1 MLERVVIP
9 FSGGSSLSKDGTW
22 VSCIEG
28 RFFTIWATREA
39 QQTKTELQDDSYVAG
54 LKNNQGRLE

>member
-9 FSGGSSLSKDGTW
+9 FSGGSSLSKDRTW

-28 RFFTIWATREA
+28 KFFTIWATREA